1 MKTLA
6 GSGGE
11 ASLEIIMSYSR
22 KHYSALTVNGLS
34 HLYEK
39 PGKLG
44 ECLVAFMPAKWF
56 LSFVLSFSP
65 VLFEVSIGRRLLCQ
79 VQGRAREKAPAE
91 ERPERPARVYG
102 ARGPWRPGLA
112 RGPSSRRGL
121 GWWPGVLAAADSPQ
135 LGQERALQLFPAVR
149 VSSALSAPSI
159 QAAIRAPATPLRD
172 CSV

>member
-56 LSFVLSFSP
+56 LAFFS
-65 VLFEVSIGRRLLCQ
+65 S
-79 VQGRAREKAPAE
+79 
-91 ERPERPARVYG
+91 RVVRSVYWAASVPSSG
-102 ARGPWRPGLA
+102 ARQREGAGREAPGAARAGVRSPEPLEAGPGA
-112 RGPSSRRGL
+112 R
-121 GWWPGVLAAADSPQ
+121 A
-135 LGQERALQLFPAVR
+135 
-149 VSSALSAPSI
+149 
-159 QAAIRAPATPLRD
+159 
-172 CSV
+172 

>member
-65 VLFEVSIGRRLLCQ
+65 VLFEVSIGLHLL
-79 VQGRAREKAPAE
+79 E
-91 ERPERPARVYG
+91 
-102 ARGPWRPGLA
+102 L
-112 RGPSSRRGL
+112 RGL
-121 GWWPGVLAAADSPQ
+121 GP
-135 LGQERALQLFPAVR
+135 
-149 VSSALSAPSI
+149 
-159 QAAIRAPATPLRD
+159 
-172 CSV
+172 